1 MSSHHDPLPAPLAAA
16 RRRFLTWRSTRKG
29 HGPIPSPLWKMAVRC
44 ATKYGVYRT
53 VRALGLDYNTLKR
66 RVKASTALPVAPA
79 RPSTFLELVPPARN
93 WPAEAIVEV
102 ERPGGA
108 KLRIEL
114 RGSGIP
120 DLAELARRFAAEG
133 A

>member
-1 MSSHHDPLPAPLAAA
+1 MKSDDARLPVPLAAA
-16 RRRFLTWRSTRKG
+16 RRRFEHWRSTRSE
-29 HGPIPSPLWKMAVRC
+29 PCRIPSLLWKAAVRC
-44 ATKYGVYRT
+44 AAKYGVSRT
-53 VRALGLDYNTLKR
+53 VCALGLDYNSLKK
-66 RVKASTALPVAPA
+66 RVMAAAGAPVAPS
-79 RPSTFLELVPPARN
+79 RPPAFVELVAPGRN
-93 WPAEAIVEV
+93 GPAECVVEV

-108 KLRIEL
+108 KLRVEL

>member
-1 MSSHHDPLPAPLAAA
+1 MFDDSRLPTPLAAA
-16 RRRFLTWRSTRKG
+16 RWRFEHWRSTRTA
-29 HGPIPSPLWKMAVRC
+29 PCRIPPALWKAAVRC
-44 ATKYGVYRT
+44 AVRFGVYRT
-53 VRALGLDYNTLKR
+53 ASALRLDYNSLKR
-66 RVKASTALPVAPA
+66 RLTASTNAEVA
-79 RPSTFLELVPPARN
+79 SSSPPAFVEIHAPPRN
-93 WPAEAIVEV
+93 GLAECIVEV

-108 KLRIEL
+108 KLRVEL